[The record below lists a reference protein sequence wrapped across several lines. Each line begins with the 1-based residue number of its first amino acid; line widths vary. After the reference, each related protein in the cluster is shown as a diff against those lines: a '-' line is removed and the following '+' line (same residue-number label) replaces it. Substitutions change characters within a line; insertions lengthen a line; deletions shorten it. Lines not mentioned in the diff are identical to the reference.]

1 MHKHSSLERGND
13 FSATRNLWPDYAIEV
28 DPYRLPAHIELEVP
42 NPDFSNVSVNRLV
55 SIYNGFVVISDRLG
69 QQATSM
75 RIIALD
81 DFDAVVVR
89 VGFSARGYRRIGS
102 AVYLHHAKLGLDLP
116 LYAQDDCR
124 DTAAFWHSW
133 SRVLG
138 LPAMSVAKD
147 GSLVDPYERVGKLH
161 VNEVLGR
168 RSGVGSIEFR
178 PAFRRQSAHQQRRM
192 AEANA
197 TPRKIGSNIYRL
209 FS

>member
-1 MHKHSSLERGND
+1 MHKHSSLKRGNE

-42 NPDFSNVSVNRLV
+42 NPVFSNVSVNRLV
-55 SIYNGFVVISDRLG
+55 SIYNGFVVIADRVG
-69 QQATSM
+69 QTAAST
-75 RIIALD
+75 RIIAVE
-81 DFDAVVVR
+81 DFDAIVVR

-138 LPAMSVAKD
+138 LPPMSVDKD
-147 GSLVDPYERVGKLH
+147 GTLIDPYERVGKLH
-161 VNEVLGR
+161 VSEALGR
-168 RSGVGSIEFR
+168 RSDAGSTGFS
-178 PAFRRQSAHQQRRM
+178 PAFRRQSTHQQRRM
-192 AEANA
+192 TKASA
-197 TPRKIGSNIYRL
+197 TSRKIGSNIYRL
-209 FS
+209 FC

>member
-1 MHKHSSLERGND
+1 MQKHSSLKRGND
-13 FSATRNLWPDYAIEV
+13 FSAVKKLWPDYAIEV

-42 NPDFSNVSVNRLV
+42 NPVFSNVAVNRLV
-55 SIYNGFVVISDRLG
+55 SIYSGFVVIADRMG
-69 QQATSM
+69 RHAAST

-89 VGFSARGYRRIGS
+89 VGFSASGYRRIGS
-102 AVYLHHAKLGLDLP
+102 AVYLHHQKLGLDLP
-116 LYAQDDCR
+116 LYAEADCR

-138 LPAMSVAKD
+138 LPAMSVDKD
-147 GSLVDPYERVGKLH
+147 GSLIDPYERVGKLP
-161 VNEVLGR
+161 VNEALGR
-168 RSGVGSIEFR
+168 RPSAGSIDFR
-178 PAFRRQSAHQQRRM
+178 PAFRHQSAHQKRRM
-192 AEANA
+192 AEASA